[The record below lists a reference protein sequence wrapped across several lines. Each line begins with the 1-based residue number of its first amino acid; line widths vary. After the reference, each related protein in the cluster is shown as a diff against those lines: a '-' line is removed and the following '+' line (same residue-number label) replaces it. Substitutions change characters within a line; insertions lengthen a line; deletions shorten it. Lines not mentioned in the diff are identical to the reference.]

1 MKMYKGFDKNLKCR
15 DFQYEIGKTY
25 TEDKAELCEVGF
37 HACEHPLDCLNYYD
51 PGESRYCEVD
61 LDEVTDEHRGD
72 SKRVGKKITVQGEIG
87 IAGLVKAAV
96 NIGIEEAKS
105 KTNGDCAHAA
115 TNGDGARAATNGDCA
130 HAATNGDWAH
140 AATNGYGA
148 RAATD
153 GNKARAATNGNKAH
167 AATNGNCAH
176 AATNGDWAH
185 AATNGNGARAA
196 TNGNCAHAATNG
208 DWAHAATNGNKAHAA
223 TNGNK
228 AHAATNGDWAYAATN
243 GNWAHAATNGNWA
256 RAEVS
261 GKESIA
267 SALGI
272 EGKAKGALG
281 CWIVCA
287 EWESK
292 NTGWHIKCVKAAAV
306 DGEKIKADTWYT
318 LKDGEFVEATDDED

>member
-61 LDEVTDEHRGD
+61 LDEVTDEHRDD
-72 SKRVGKKITVQGEIG
+72 SKRVGKKITVQREIG

-105 KTNGDCAHAA
+105 KTTGYLAPAATTGNGAHAA
-115 TNGDGARAATNGDCA
+115 TT
-130 HAATNGDWAH
+130 
-140 AATNGYGA
+140 GYGA
-148 RAATD
+148 
-153 GNKARAATNGNKAH
+153 H
-167 AATNGNCAH
+167 
-176 AATNGDWAH
+176 
-185 AATNGNGARAA
+185 
-196 TNGNCAHAATNG
+196 
-208 DWAHAATNGNKAHAA
+208 
-223 TNGNK
+223 
-228 AHAATNGDWAYAATN
+228 
-243 GNWAHAATNGNWA
+243 
-256 RAEVS
+256 AEVS

-287 EWESK
+287 EWENK

-306 DGEKIKADTWYT
+306 DGDKIKADTWYM
-318 LKDGEFVEATDDED
+318 LQDGEFVEATDDED

>member
-25 TEDKAELCEVGF
+25 TEDKAELCNAGF
-37 HACEHPLDCLNYYD
+37 HACEHPLDCMNYYG

-61 LDEVTDEHRGD
+61 LDEVTDEHRDD

-105 KTNGDCAHAA
+105 KTTGN
-115 TNGDGARAATNGDCA
+115 
-130 HAATNGDWAH
+130 WAH
-140 AATNGYGA
+140 AATTGHG
-148 RAATD
+148 
-153 GNKARAATNGNKAH
+153 AH
-167 AATNGNCAH
+167 AATTGDGAH
-176 AATNGDWAH
+176 AATTGHWAH
-185 AATNGNGARAA
+185 AATTGDGA
-196 TNGNCAHAATNG
+196 H
-208 DWAHAATNGNKAHAA
+208 
-223 TNGNK
+223 
-228 AHAATNGDWAYAATN
+228 AATN
-243 GNWAHAATNGNWA
+243 GNWAHAATTGHGA
-256 RAEVS
+256 HAEVS

-287 EWESK
+287 EWENK

-306 DGEKIKADTWYT
+306 DGDKIKADTWYM
-318 LKDGEFVEATDDED
+318 LKDGEFVEATDDGD

>member
-25 TEDKAELCEVGF
+25 TEDKAELCEAGF
-37 HACEHPLDCLNYYD
+37 HACEHPLDCLNYYE

-61 LDEVTDEHRGD
+61 LDDVTNERRDD

-105 KTNGDCAHAA
+105 KTTGYRAHAA
-115 TNGDGARAATNGDCA
+115 TNGDRAYAATNGDWA

-140 AATNGYGA
+140 AAT
-148 RAATD
+148 T
-153 GNKARAATNGNKAH
+153 GNRAH
-167 AATNGNCAH
+167 AATNGYGAH
-176 AATNGDWAH
+176 AATTGNRAH
-185 AATNGNGARAA
+185 AATTGYR
-196 TNGNCAHAATNG
+196 AHAATTGNG
-208 DWAHAATNGNKAHAA
+208 AH
-223 TNGNK
+223 
-228 AHAATNGDWAYAATN
+228 
-243 GNWAHAATNGNWA
+243 
-256 RAEVS
+256 AEVS

-272 EGKAKGALG
+272 KGKAKGALG

-287 EWESK
+287 EWENK
-292 NTGWHIKCVKAAAV
+292 NEGWHIKCVKAAAV
-306 DGEKIKADTWYT
+306 DGKNIKSDTWYM
-318 LKDGEFVEATDDED
+318 LKDGEFVEADDED

>member
-15 DFQYEIGKTY
+15 DFQYEVGKTY
-25 TEDKAELCEVGF
+25 TEDKAELCVVGF

-61 LDEVTDEHRGD
+61 LDEVTDEHRDD

-105 KTNGDCAHAA
+105 K
-115 TNGDGARAATNGDCA
+115 TNGDCA

-185 AATNGNGARAA
+185 AATNGYGARA
-196 TNGNCAHAATNG
+196 T
-208 DWAHAATNGNKAHAA
+208 

-256 RAEVS
+256 HAEVS

-318 LKDGEFVEATDDED
+318 LKNGEFVETNAED

>member
-15 DFQYEIGKTY
+15 NFQYEIGKTY

-61 LDEVTDEHRGD
+61 LDEVTDEHRDD

-96 NIGIEEAKS
+96 NIGIEKAKS
-105 KTNGDCAHAA
+105 KTTGNEAHAATTGYKAHAATTGYKAHAATTGDCAHAA
-115 TNGDGARAATNGDCA
+115 TTGNCAHAATTGYKAHAATTGDCA
-130 HAATNGDWAH
+130 HAATTGDRAH
-140 AATNGYGA
+140 AAT
-148 RAATD
+148 T
-153 GNKARAATNGNKAH
+153 
-167 AATNGNCAH
+167 GNCAH
-176 AATNGDWAH
+176 AATTGDRAH
-185 AATNGNGARAA
+185 AAT
-196 TNGNCAHAATNG
+196 T
-208 DWAHAATNGNKAHAA
+208 
-223 TNGNK
+223 
-228 AHAATNGDWAYAATN
+228 
-243 GNWAHAATNGNWA
+243 GNWAHAATTGDCA
-256 RAEVS
+256 HAATTGDCTHAAVS
-261 GKESIA
+261 GNESIA
-267 SALGI
+267 SALGV

-306 DGEKIKADTWYT
+306 DGERIKADTWYM